1 MLTAQ
6 SIGRKLMFYLHDS
19 YSREIPLMILTRL
32 LALALLG
39 LTLVAC
45 QSAYYGT
52 MERFGVHK
60 RDILVDRVER
70 AQEAQQ
76 EGQEQFESALEQ
88 FRSVRDFDGGELQ
101 EIYNRLNAEFEAS
114 EAAAER
120 IRNRVASVEDVA
132 EDLFDEWTD
141 ELELYSSDSL
151 RRDSEAQ
158 LRATRQRYE
167 RLMTA
172 MRRVESSL
180 DPVLDT
186 LRDNVLYLRHNLN
199 SQAIASLQG
208 ELDTINTDVERLIRD
223 MQEAIRESREFI
235 EGMRS

>member
-1 MLTAQ
+1 MN
-6 SIGRKLMFYLHDS
+6 LHRS
-19 YSREIPLMILTRL
+19 LVI
-32 LALALLG
+32 AALG
-39 LTLVAC
+39 LTLAAC

-60 RDILVDRVER
+60 RDILVDRVEG
-70 AQEAQQ
+70 AQEAQE

-101 EIYNRLNAEFEAS
+101 EVYNRLNAEFEAS

-120 IRNRVASVEDVA
+120 IRDRIASVEDVA
-132 EDLFDEWTD
+132 EDLFDEWSD
-141 ELELYSSDSL
+141 ELALYTSESL

-158 LRATRQRYE
+158 LRITRQRYE

-172 MRRVESSL
+172 MHRVESSL

-199 SQAIASLQG
+199 SRAIASLQG
-208 ELDTINTDVERLIRD
+208 ELDTIGTDVDRLIRD
-223 MQEAIRESREFI
+223 MQDAISESSEFI
-235 EGMRS
+235 EDMRS

>member
-1 MLTAQ
+1 MT
-6 SIGRKLMFYLHDS
+6 
-19 YSREIPLMILTRL
+19 LTRFL
-32 LALALLG
+32 TLVLLG
-39 LTLVAC
+39 LTLAAC

-60 RDILVDRVER
+60 RDILVDRVEE
-70 AQEAQQ
+70 AQEAQE

-101 EIYNRLNAEFEAS
+101 EVYNRLNAEFESS
-114 EAAAER
+114 EAAAQRIRER
-120 IRNRVASVEDVA
+120 IASVEDVA
-132 EDLFDEWTD
+132 EDLFDEWSD

-151 RRDSEAQ
+151 RRDSEEQ
-158 LRATRQRYE
+158 LRVTRQRYE

-172 MRRVESSL
+172 MHRVESSL
-180 DPVLDT
+180 EPVLDT

-199 SQAIASLQG
+199 SRAIASLQG
-208 ELDTINTDVERLIRD
+208 ELDTIGTDVDQLIRD

>member
-1 MLTAQ
+1 MT
-6 SIGRKLMFYLHDS
+6 
-19 YSREIPLMILTRL
+19 LTRF
-32 LALALLG
+32 LAFAVLG
-39 LTLVAC
+39 LTLAAC

-52 MERFGVHK
+52 MERFGIHK
-60 RDILVDRVER
+60 RDILVDRVED
-70 AQEAQQ
+70 AQEAQ
-76 EGQEQFESALEQ
+76 EDGQEQFESALEQ

-114 EAAAER
+114 EAAAQR
-120 IRNRVASVEDVA
+120 IRDRIASVEEVA
-132 EDLFDEWTD
+132 EDLFDEWSD
-141 ELELYSSDSL
+141 ELDLYTNDSL
-151 RRDSEAQ
+151 RRDSESQ

-199 SQAIASLQG
+199 SRAIASLQG
-208 ELDTINTDVERLIRD
+208 ELDTINTDVEQLIRE
-223 MQEAIRESREFI
+223 MQEAIRESSEFI
-235 EGMRS
+235 EDMRS

>member
-1 MLTAQ
+1 MT
-6 SIGRKLMFYLHDS
+6 
-19 YSREIPLMILTRL
+19 LTRF
-32 LALALLG
+32 LAFAALG
-39 LTLVAC
+39 LTLTAC

-52 MERFGVHK
+52 MERFGIHK
-60 RDILVDRVER
+60 RDILVDRVEEAQS
-70 AQEAQQ
+70 AQED
-76 EGQEQFESALEQ
+76 GQEQFESALEQ

-101 EIYNRLNAEFEAS
+101 EVYNRLNAEFEAS
-114 EAAAER
+114 ETAAQR
-120 IRNRVASVEDVA
+120 IRDRVASVEDVA
-132 EDLFDEWTD
+132 EDLFDEWAD
-141 ELELYSSDSL
+141 ELELYSNDNL

-158 LRATRQRYE
+158 LRVTRQRYE

-199 SQAIASLQG
+199 SRAIASLQG
-208 ELDTINTDVERLIRD
+208 ELDTIGTDVDQLIRD
-223 MQEAIRESREFI
+223 MQEAIRESSEFI